1 MNVALTRSRLR
12 NALRGYWSYALSRFG
27 LVRIQHGP
35 LFVSVEPANICQLRC
50 PECPVG
56 SKGERL
62 KVKGERLM
70 PRAVWERV
78 LEQIKPCAHTIQ
90 FYFQGEPLLHKDLPQ
105 MIVEAHE
112 AGLYTIVSTN
122 AQAMT
127 YEMAEALVGA
137 GLNRIIVS
145 MDGLTEASYSVY
157 RVGGKLDQ
165 CKAAL
170 RWLRQSKIKH
180 QTSNIIIELQCL
192 RLRTNEHE
200 WTEFK
205 KQYKALGADRLV
217 FKTAQEPGT
226 FLLDHDS
233 IHEESCEAKS
243 NNTLLCNDSD
253 AGAFAEKI
261 LSYSPDMAIA
271 VTFWEPP
278 FDWHSI
284 KDALVAEILK
294 EHGVKVLCHPLETA
308 ADCYDKAH
316 THAFGNIME
325 QPLQALFCNDKAN
338 AFRRAA
344 MNQQPQICQECYK

>member
-1 MNVALTRSRLR
+1 MSVALTRSRLR

-78 LEQIKPCAHTIQ
+78 LEQIKTCAHTIQ

-105 MIVEAHE
+105 MIAEAHE

-145 MDGLTEASYSVY
+145 MDGLTEASYSAY

-217 FKTAQEPGT
+217 FKTAQLYDYENG
-226 FLLDHDS
+226 
-233 IHEESCEAKS
+233 
-243 NNTLLCNDSD
+243 
-253 AGAFAEKI
+253 
-261 LSYSPDMAIA
+261 
-271 VTFWEPP
+271 
-278 FDWHSI
+278 
-284 KDALVAEILK
+284 
-294 EHGVKVLCHPLETA
+294 HPLMPTNPRYSRYMKGKDGHYHRKPLGKGCLRVWTGCVITTTGEVLPC
-308 ADCYDKAH
+308 CYDKAH